1 METLESNSRVGTV
14 GSLGNFIAALRRAG
28 TKKGVSPDPDPKGQR
43 PWGASGRGILSI
55 YRHPAGGEPGG

>member
-1 METLESNSRVGTV
+1 METLKSNSRVVTV
-14 GSLGNFIAALRRAG
+14 GSLGNFIAALRPAG
-28 TKKGVSPDPDPKGQR
+28 TKKGVSPDPDPKGQQ